1 MASKVLNPRFAYMG
15 MCRRLVS
22 PRNEVIKYCD
32 GEKHSSVVAEPESG
46 EIICVGCGTVIANR
60 MFQISPTWDMNH
72 HDVQSF
78 TRDRVNVSFSL
89 NLTFTNLSTVI
100 GKENRDAS
108 GRRLDPR
115 LHEKLSNLR
124 KWDHI
129 VQFDSETRNLNQV
142 ISLIRRCKE
151 KLGLQY
157 SVIDRTARIYRK
169 VQLNKLVR
177 GRTTQAVLAA
187 CVYIACRQVG
197 IPRTLTDVA
206 RANNI
211 TCKEISSAY
220 RLIVLK
226 FDLKMP
232 SIDQMHY
239 LVRLANSTGVGEKV
253 KRHSIRI
260 MNEIIKKELS
270 AGKDPMGL
278 AAAVLYLICQLYGD
292 DTKTQRYFA
301 DIAGVTDV
309 TIRNRCSELKTEIMR
324 MVEGPKS

>member
-1 MASKVLNPRFAYMG
+1 

-22 PRNEVIKYCD
+22 PRSEVIKYCD
-32 GEKHSSVVAEPESG
+32 GEKHCSVVADPESG
-46 EIICVGCGTVIANR
+46 EIICVGCGEVIANG
-60 MFQISPTWDMNH
+60 MSQTSTGWNTNLQDT
-72 HDVQSF
+72 QSVMW
-78 TRDRVNVSFSL
+78 DRVSATFSL
-89 NLTFTNLSTVI
+89 GQPITSQSTLI

-108 GRRLDPR
+108 GRHLDPR
-115 LHEKLSNLR
+115 LQEKFSNLR

-129 VQFDSETRNLNQV
+129 LQFDSETRNLNH
-142 ISLIRRCKE
+142 IIFSLRRCKE

-157 SVIDRTARIYRK
+157 SVIEKTAHIYKK
-169 VQLNKLVR
+169 VQHNKMIR

-197 IPRTLTDVA
+197 IPRTLNDVA

-226 FDLKMP
+226 FDLNMP
-232 SIDQMHY
+232 SIDQLLY

-253 KRHSIRI
+253 KRHSIRV
-260 MNEIIKKELS
+260 MKEIIKKELS

-278 AAAVLYLICQLYGD
+278 AAAVLYLICQQYGD
-292 DTKTQRYFA
+292 DTRTQRFFA

-309 TIRNRCSELKTEIMR
+309 TIRNRCSELRADIMS
-324 MVEGPKS
+324 MVENQDS